1 MKKIV
6 ILGAGT
12 AGTMVANHL
21 SHLMDL
27 NQWKITIVDEDP
39 IHYYQAGYIFLPFGM
54 GNENSLVK
62 PKKDYIPSKVRMI
75 QAKIDLIQP
84 ENNKVVL
91 GDKTVLDY
99 DFLVIATGA
108 DIYPEETP
116 GLAEHEWGKSIH
128 SFYTLK
134 TAVVLA
140 EKMKNFQGGR
150 LVVNVVENPIKCP
163 VAPMEFLMLADAY
176 FSKKGIR
183 DRVELVYATPGSGAF
198 TKPVA
203 SKLIGDMLDRKNI
216 KVEADFYIERAD
228 PDAKKIVSYD
238 EREVEY
244 DLLVSVPLN
253 KGADVVG
260 KSGLGDELNYSPVN
274 KHTFLS
280 DKFDN
285 IFVLGDASNAPTSKA
300 GSVAHYAVDLFG
312 ENFKHYTEG
321 KPLEEKF
328 DGHTNCFIESGFG
341 KGVLLDFN
349 YDQEPLPGRFPVP
362 GIGPFSLLEESRLNH
377 IGKLSFQ
384 WMYWNILMRGRKVPL
399 APTMTMAGKWTDWE
413 KRYNLA

>member
-27 NQWKITIVDEDP
+27 NEWQITIVDEDP
-39 IHYYQAGYIFLPFGM
+39 IHYYQAGYIFLPFGL
-54 GNENSLVK
+54 GNEKSLVK

-75 QAKIDLIQP
+75 QTKIELIQP
-84 ENNKVVL
+84 ENKKVLLENK
-91 GDKTVLDY
+91 TILDY

-108 DIYPEETP
+108 DIYPEDTP

-134 TAVVLA
+134 TAVALD
-140 EKMKNFQGGR
+140 EKMKKFQGGR
-150 LVVNVVENPIKCP
+150 IVVNVVENPIKCP
-163 VAPMEFLMLADAY
+163 VAPMEFLMLSDAY
-176 FSKKGIR
+176 FTKKGIR
-183 DRVELVYATPGSGAF
+183 DQVEIIYATPLSGAF

-203 SKLIGDMLDRKNI
+203 SQLIGDLLATKNI
-216 KVEADFYIERAD
+216 IVEPDFYIERAD
-228 PDAKKIVSYD
+228 LDAKKIISYD
-238 EREVEY
+238 ERDIDY
-244 DLLVSVPLN
+244 DLLVSIPVN
-253 KGADVVG
+253 KGADVIG
-260 KSGLGDELNYSPVN
+260 RSGLGDDLNFSPVN

-285 IFVLGDASNAPTSKA
+285 IFVLGDAANIPTSKA
-300 GSVAHYAVDLFG
+300 GSVAHYAGELFG
-312 ENFKHYTEG
+312 ENFKRFTEG
-321 KPLEEKF
+321 KELVENF
-328 DGHTNCFIESGFG
+328 DGHANCFIESGYG

-349 YDQEPLPGRFPVP
+349 YDQEPLPGRYPVP
-362 GIGPFSLLEESRLNH
+362 GIGPFTLLEESRINH
-377 IGKLSFQ
+377 IGKLSFE

-399 APTMTMAGKWTDWE
+399 PANMTMAGKWVDWE
-413 KRYNLA
+413 KRYSKN